1 VANRSQSLRVAWA
14 SSAIAACA
22 VFGVTLLSGCQSAG
36 QYDQVARE
44 LRMQEDELYAMED
57 YLEQY
62 QQLVCKYRS
71 ENARLK
77 RQLAESGVTP
87 ATERPERG
95 PRPTRSVP
103 PADETPP
110 ADDTPPT
117 NIQPPEVPP
126 LGETT
131 DDGAILKRRH
141 RAHGD
146 VMQVAAEMT
155 EDESKAARTMALEAA
170 DQSKPASDVW
180 LHGEVV
186 VNDEGG
192 GPRMVVEV
200 QPLDA
205 EAKPTLFDGALSLLL
220 TAPGDQGETVNVAR
234 WDYRPN
240 DVRAAIDAT
249 SEDKPIRFHVELPPD
264 TVASEASEIWV
275 RLLPRGGGKLLTRTA
290 IDLLE
295 PSKFSSHEGM
305 ESADRLVDVADVDD
319 EGIATASVYSELRDE
334 ANLSDESA
342 DVAITPTSAEMFDG
356 GWTIATPG
364 RPAGLVTEASKAKS
378 DWKAS
383 LEPPPTAMA
392 TSVAS
397 RPRPPRVHRSAS
409 EREAR
414 GTRPAA
420 SSTKAAGWSPERG
433 GSSSAT
439 PPRSASSAS
448 SGRPGWSA
456 TR

>member
-1 VANRSQSLRVAWA
+1 M
-14 SSAIAACA
+14 
-22 VFGVTLLSGCQSAG
+22 TLLSGCQSAG

-44 LRMQEDELYAMED
+44 LRMQEDQLYAMED

-71 ENARLK
+71 ENAKLK
-77 RQLAESGVTP
+77 RQLAENGVAP
-87 ATERPERG
+87 ATSPPERS
-95 PRPTRSVP
+95 PTPSTP
-103 PADETPP
+103 PVDVTPP
-110 ADDTPPT
+110 ADGATPPS
-117 NIQPPEVPP
+117 ILQPPDVPP

-131 DDGAILKRRH
+131 EDGATHKNRR
-141 RAHGD
+141 RAHGN
-146 VMQVAAEMT
+146 VKQVAAEMT
-155 EDESKAARTMALEAA
+155 EDESSAAQTVALEKVEQAN
-170 DQSKPASDVW
+170 PASDVW

-205 EAKPTLFDGALSLLL
+205 EGKPTLFDGALSLLL
-220 TAPGDQGETVNVAR
+220 TAPGDLGETVNVAR

-240 DVRAAIDAT
+240 DVRAAIDST
-249 SEDKPIRFHVELPPD
+249 SDDKPIRFQLELPPD
-264 TVASEASEIWV
+264 SAASESTEIWV

-305 ESADRLVDVADVDD
+305 ERVENLAEVGGEDIV
-319 EGIATASVYSELRDE
+319 TPSVYSQLDDE
-334 ANLSDESA
+334 ENPSGEVE
-342 DVAITPTSAEMFDG
+342 DVAVTPTSEEMFDG

-364 RPAGLVTEASKAKS
+364 RPGGMAAEESKIKS

-383 LEPPPTAMA
+383 LEPPPTAIA

-397 RPRPPRVHRSAS
+397 RSEPPRVHRSANDRVVRS
-409 EREAR
+409 TNSPA
-414 GTRPAA
+414 TR
-420 SSTKAAGWSPERG
+420 KAAGWSPERDRI
-433 GSSSAT
+433 A
-439 PPRSASSAS
+439 PRSASAAS
-448 SGRPGWSA
+448 SARPTWSA
-456 TR
+456 NR